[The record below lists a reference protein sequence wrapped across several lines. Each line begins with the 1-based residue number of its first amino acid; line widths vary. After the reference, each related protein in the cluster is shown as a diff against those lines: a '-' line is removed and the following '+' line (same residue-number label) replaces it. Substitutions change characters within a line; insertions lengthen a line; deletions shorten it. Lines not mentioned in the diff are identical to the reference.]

1 MIQDIYTFFLLES
14 LVLKPALNSI
24 ANPDCLIIGA
34 GVFGL
39 WAARHAIKRGESVL
53 VVDKGPV
60 GNGASGGFLGSLM
73 PHEPVRW
80 NEKKQM
86 QFEALD
92 CLSDYIAELENDTG
106 LDCGYRRCG
115 RIMPLR
121 HEKMDFHVKERM
133 EGMKTLWQG
142 RYSLA
147 KYTQIDQDITH
158 EGKSVGL
165 PKGWVNT
172 QFAEYGAT
180 YDNFSARVNPRSY
193 LKSLASYVRDHGEIF
208 EGVEVTS
215 IDTKNCEV
223 KTADGSRIS
232 AGRIIIANGYHAYEL
247 LLEVDARYKSQT
259 IVGSGVKGQAVLVD
273 YKHNDTLP
281 IVYDDGVYI
290 VPHSGNTVAIG
301 STSNKNWSGEK
312 EFDENEMSFYQRGIA
327 AVPALKDAPILEKW
341 AGVRPRNVI
350 PEPLTGKVLS
360 ASISGPLDGYDAI
373 YVAIGGFKIG
383 MGIAHMDN
391 LQP

>member
-1 MIQDIYTFFLLES
+1 M
-14 LVLKPALNSI
+14 KPAGNNFT
-24 ANPDCLIIGA
+24 NPDCLIIGA

-53 VVDKGPV
+53 VVDKSHV
-60 GNGASGGFLGSLM
+60 GNGASGGVLGSLM

-80 NEKKQM
+80 NKKKQM

-92 CLSDYIAELENDTG
+92 CLSDFIAELEGDTG

-115 RIMPLR
+115 RILPLR

-147 KYTQIDQDITH
+147 KYDRIDQDIIH
-158 EGKSVGL
+158 DGKSVGL
-165 PKGWVNT
+165 PKGWVNAE
-172 QFAEYGAT
+172 FAKYGAT

-193 LKSLASYVRDHGEIF
+193 LKALAAFVRDNAQII

-215 IDTKNCEV
+215 IDANNSKANLV
-223 KTADGSRIS
+223 DGSSIS
-232 AGRIIIANGYHAYEL
+232 AGRIIIANGYRAYDL
-247 LLEVDARYKSQT
+247 LSHIDARYKSQV
-259 IVGSGVKGQAVLVD
+259 IIGQGVKGQAVLVD

-281 IVYDDGVYI
+281 TVYDDGVYI

-301 STSNKNWSGEK
+301 STSHKVWTGEK
-312 EFDENEMSFYQRGIA
+312 EFDDKDMNFYERGIA
-327 AVPALKDAPILEKW
+327 AVPALKDAPIIDKW

-360 ASISGPLDGYDAI
+360 ASISGALDDYDTI
-373 YVAIGGFKIG
+373 YAAIGGFKIG
-383 MGIAHMDN
+383 MGIAHLDN

>member
-1 MIQDIYTFFLLES
+1 MKTTTTSFS
-14 LVLKPALNSI
+14 
-24 ANPDCLIIGA
+24 NPDCLIIGA
-34 GVFGL
+34 GIFGL

-53 VVDKGPV
+53 VVEKAHV

-92 CLSDYIAELENDTG
+92 CLSNCIAKLEEDTG
-106 LDCGYRRCG
+106 FDCGYRRCG

-121 HEKMDFHVKERM
+121 HEKMDFHVKERL

-147 KYTQIDQDITH
+147 KYNQIDEDIIH
-158 EGKSVGL
+158 DGKLVGL

-172 QFAEYGAT
+172 EFAAYGAT

-193 LKSLASYVRDHGEIF
+193 LEALAAYVRAHAAIN
-208 EGVEVTS
+208 EGVEVS
-215 IDTKNCEV
+215 AIDAKNC
-223 KTADGSRIS
+223 KANLADGTSIS
-232 AGRIIIANGYHAYEL
+232 AGRIIVANGYQAYDL
-247 LLEVDARYKSQT
+247 LSQIDARYKTQT
-259 IVGSGVKGQAVLVD
+259 ILGQGVKGQAVLVE
-273 YKHNDTLP
+273 YNHNDTLP

-290 VPHSGNTVAIG
+290 VPHAGNRVAIG
-301 STSNKNWSGEK
+301 STSNKIWSGEK
-312 EFDENEMSFYQRGIA
+312 EFDENDMSFYQRGIT
-327 AVPALKDAPILEKW
+327 AVPALKDAPIIEKW

-360 ASISGPLDGYDAI
+360 ASISGRLDDYETI
-373 YVAIGGFKIG
+373 YAAIGGFKIG